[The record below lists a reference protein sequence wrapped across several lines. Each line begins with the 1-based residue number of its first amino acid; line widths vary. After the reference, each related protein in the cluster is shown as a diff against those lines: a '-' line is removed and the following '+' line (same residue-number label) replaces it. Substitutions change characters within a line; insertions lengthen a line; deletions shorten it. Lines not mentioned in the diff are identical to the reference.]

1 MVVRRCPTL
10 PRPRGRSTIGAEGLS
25 FRVRDGSGRFPPRY
39 GRRNSME
46 ISTPGPPFF
55 VVSPGGVVG
64 VVVAGISGTAQ
75 WTRNSSDF
83 GAPHP
88 TGGGGVCLSL
98 RRISTGQLHES

>member
-46 ISTPGPPFF
+46 ISNPGAPR
-55 VVSPGGVVG
+55 VDTGGVVG

-75 WTRNSSDF
+75 WTPSSDDF
-83 GAPHP
+83 G
-88 TGGGGVCLSL
+88 SL
-98 RRISTGQLHES
+98 PPWGWCVFKSLAY